1 MTISIILIVF
11 GSILLIGG
19 TIRAIMERWF
29 NPDPDFDQ
37 VFSWTIFALFGTALL
52 LAGIL
57 KLVVS

>member
-11 GSILLIGG
+11 GSFLLVGG
-19 TIRAIMERWF
+19 TIRAIQERWF

-37 VFSWTIFALFGTALL
+37 VFSWIIFALFGTALL

-57 KLVVS
+57 NFVVS